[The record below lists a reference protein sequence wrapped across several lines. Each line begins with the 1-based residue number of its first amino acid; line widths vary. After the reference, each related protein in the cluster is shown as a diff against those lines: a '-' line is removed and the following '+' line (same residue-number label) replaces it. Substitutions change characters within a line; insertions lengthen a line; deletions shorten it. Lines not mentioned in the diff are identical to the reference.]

1 MGIKADKGAGFGV
14 GYVDVRNLTLSV
26 DFNGGT
32 VRMGCVFQSDNNAGC
47 IYWRP
52 AFIREEKLDGG
63 RAGMEIKSA
72 GTGRDACK
80 TE

>member
-32 VRMGCVFQSDNNAGC
+32 VFFSLTITLAGS
-47 IYWRP
+47 I
-52 AFIREEKLDGG
+52 GG
-63 RAGMEIKSA
+63 RRLFGKRNW
-72 GTGRDACK
+72 TGDGRGWK
-80 TE
+80 